1 MEQIVRVRQTLA
13 DGTARVLHI
22 RQSACSGDCHKCS
35 GCGAAQEGIELT
47 AANPIGARPGDL
59 VTIEAATGP
68 VLRGAAVLYMMPL
81 LLFFLGYALGAV
93 WGRGGLGGCL
103 SFLLG
108 IALVVVY
115 DRRVAAKVK
124 TAYTITGFAGKHPGS
139 VKKGDNDLD

>member
-1 MEQIVRVRQTLA
+1 MEQIVRVRQTLE

-47 AANPIGARPGDL
+47 AANPIGARSGDL

-124 TAYTITGFAGKHPGS
+124 TAYTITGFAGKNPGS